1 MAAKT
6 AIAALFLAAVV
17 AEYATV
23 TVADASTECPYPCLP
38 PPTGV
43 TYYPSPPPPPQQ
55 PFPNYYYSPPP
66 PSTPYTPGIN
76 VPGVMPYLPA
86 APPPPSQIVPYFLST
101 PGIRARRFSGFPR
114 PSSVVSLLWGS
125 SFCSPTAAHRESREG
140 LPEYRRFLYIVPTI
154 VVSG

>member
-6 AIAALFLAAVV
+6 AIAALFLAAAV

-43 TYYPSPPPPPQQ
+43 TYYPSPPPPPPPQQ

-86 APPPPSQIVPYFLST
+86 APPPPSQIVPYFPFYS
-101 PGIRARRFSGFPR
+101 RNSG
-114 PSSVVSLLWGS
+114 SALLRL
-125 SFCSPTAAHRESREG
+125 PTALLSCIITLG
-140 LPEYRRFLYIVPTI
+140 FFLL
-154 VVSG
+154 